1 MPGRATAYTNKRMR
15 LGDLLTAETK
25 INEEILIGKE
35 LELLE
40 GEMLLL
46 AIQNGEFFVE
56 SEEAVV
62 PTTRILAL
70 YDALDEEDEE
80 EEPDWNEEEEWDD
93 ELEFRDDEETLTNR
107 QAILNEKDEFE
118 PEILDVT
125 EIIINGKEYQVY
137 EAEESFM
144 DEHPHDA
151 VQALKRADDA
161 GVVSEKWQDKNLDDL
176 TLVEYIVDES
186 MMDVAWSADILHIDA
201 NFAEEGDDSEV
212 LCGKVFE
219 CPLGRLDVPV
229 SFGIKAPSGKDVT
242 VKVFGT
248 YALDIWQDADM
259 LGLDEEELEEIC
271 ERDER
276 ILVVEYS
283 CSEDAVLNF
292 YTKDF
297 LDSEYTASDDR
308 PELMLGMEEHEL
320 QMIDIVP
327 ADFDED
333 VELELLSYE
342 VFED

>member
-1 MPGRATAYTNKRMR
+1 MR
-15 LGDLLTAETK
+15 LGDLITAETK
-25 INEEILIGKE
+25 INEEILIGRE

-46 AIQNGEFFVE
+46 AIQKGEFFVE

-62 PTTRILAL
+62 PATRILAL
-70 YDALDEEDEE
+70 YDALDDEDEDEDADWEAE
-80 EEPDWNEEEEWDD
+80 EAWDD
-93 ELEFRDDEETLTNR
+93 EQEFQEYDEIMTNR

-118 PEILDVT
+118 PEVLDVE
-125 EIIINGKEYQVY
+125 EIIINGREYQIY

-151 VQALKRADDA
+151 VQALKRADEA
-161 GVVSEKWQDKNLDDL
+161 GFVSEKWEDKNLDDL
-176 TLVEYIVDES
+176 TLVEYIVEES
-186 MMDVAWSADILHIDA
+186 MMEVAWRADILHIDV
-201 NFAEEGDDSEV
+201 NFSEEGGDDSEV

-219 CPLGRLDVPV
+219 CPLGRMDVPV
-229 SFGIKAPSGKDVT
+229 TFSIKAPSGKDVE
-242 VKVFGT
+242 VKIFGT

-271 ERDER
+271 EKDER

-283 CSEDAVLNF
+283 VSEDAVLNF

-297 LDSEYTASDDR
+297 LDAEYTDPDER
-308 PELMLGMEEHEL
+308 TELMLGMEEHEL

-327 ADFDED
+327 DDFNEH
-333 VELELLSYE
+333 VVLELLSYE

>member
-1 MPGRATAYTNKRMR
+1 MR
-15 LGDLLTAETK
+15 LGDLITAETK
-25 INEEILIGKE
+25 IYEEVLIGKE
-35 LELLE
+35 LEMLD

-46 AIQNGEFFVE
+46 AIQKGEFFVE
-56 SEEAVV
+56 SEDAVV
-62 PTTRILAL
+62 ASTRILAL
-70 YDALDEEDEE
+70 YDALEPEEEDADIWDEDDEWDEEFGLGE
-80 EEPDWNEEEEWDD
+80 DD
-93 ELEFRDDEETLTNR
+93 EIITNR
-107 QAILNEKDEFE
+107 QAILNAKDAFE

-125 EIIINGKEYQVY
+125 EILINGREYRVF

-144 DEHPHDA
+144 DEQPHDA

-161 GVVSEKWQDKNLDDL
+161 GVVSVKWQDKNLDKL
-176 TLVEYIVDES
+176 ALVEYIVDES
-186 MMDVAWSADILHIDA
+186 MMDVAWRADILSIDV
-201 NFAEEGDDSEV
+201 NFTEEDGDSEV
-212 LCGKVFE
+212 LCGKVIE
-219 CPLGRLDVPV
+219 CPMGRLDVPA
-229 SFGIKAPSGKDVT
+229 SFSIKAPSGKEVA

-259 LGLDEEELEEIC
+259 LGLSEEELEEIC

-283 CSEDAVLNF
+283 TSEDAVLNF

-297 LDSEYTASDDR
+297 LDEEYTPSGDR

-327 ADFDED
+327 ADYEGD

-342 VFED
+342 IFED